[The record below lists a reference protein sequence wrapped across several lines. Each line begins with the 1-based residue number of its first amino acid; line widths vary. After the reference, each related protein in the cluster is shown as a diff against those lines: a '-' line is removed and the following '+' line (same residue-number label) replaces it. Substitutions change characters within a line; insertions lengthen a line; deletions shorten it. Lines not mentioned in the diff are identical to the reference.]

1 MIENLYLSTN
11 YRKHHILKIC
21 RIFDYF
27 ELILYFYRF
36 VSETLRKYPPVTVLN
51 RICTNETT
59 MEGTKFVIP
68 KGIAV
73 TIPVFGIHRDAN
85 IYPNPD
91 KFDPERFSEE
101 NIKTRH
107 PYAYLPFGE
116 GPRICI
122 GKYIFQSIFS
132 RKYTYSIYDNDRK
145 FYLVKLKRNST
156 MIFSISNKLKNFDRN
171 KSLCF

>member
-1 MIENLYLSTN
+1 M
-11 YRKHHILKIC
+11 KIC

-27 ELILYFYRF
+27 ELILYLYRF

-59 MEGTKFVIP
+59 MEGTKFVTP

-73 TIPVFGIHRDAN
+73 AIPVFGIHRDAN

-91 KFDPERFSEE
+91 KFDPERFTEE

-122 GKYIFQSIFS
+122 GKYIFQSIFLH
-132 RKYTYSIYDNDRK
+132 KYIYSIYDNDGK
-145 FYLVKLKRNST
+145 FYLVKLKRNF
-156 MIFSISNKLKNFDRN
+156 IFPTIS
-171 KSLCF
+171 